1 MKHYDLIIIGTGSGM
16 NLVQPYLESHPGA
29 KIAVIDKDPPGG
41 ICLTKGCIPTKM
53 LVYPA
58 EVVRQLEEAADLG
71 IEVRIEKIHF
81 GKILQRMHRAVGPE
95 IESIRRNLM
104 AARDVDYFPHPAE
117 FTDRYRI
124 RVDGKEIHAPLI
136 FLCIGS
142 RPAIPAIEN
151 LEKVPYYTSDSIL
164 EIDDRPASM
173 AIIGGGYIAAEYGH
187 FFSAMGTAV
196 TIVGR
201 NPQFLPEEEP
211 EVSALAKDKMAAH
224 MNLMTGHEVVA
235 VSDNGNGKLRL
246 RINSD
251 NGSRRDLEVDTILV
265 ATGRQSNSDLLK
277 PQQSGIDTDPDGWIV
292 VDDRL
297 ETTCSNIWA
306 FGDANGRHLFKHVAN
321 YEARIVYY
329 NAILQEN
336 IRVDYHAVPH
346 AVFSY
351 PEIAAV
357 GMRETEAIAAVGSD
371 RLLVGFQRFWNTAK
385 GEAMGA
391 KDYFVKL
398 LVERPAGKIL
408 GAHIIGPQASVL
420 IQEIVALMYSGDQTV
435 NPILYGMHIHP
446 ALSEVVERACSTLMP
461 VQQYRE
467 QMARGVL

>member
-1 MKHYDLIIIGTGSGM
+1 MIIIGTGSGM
-16 NLVQPYLESHPGA
+16 SLVPPYLESHPGA

-58 EVVRQLEEAADLG
+58 EVLRQLEEVSDLG
-71 IEVRIEKIHF
+71 IEVSVQNVDFKKIM
-81 GKILQRMHRAVGPE
+81 QRMHQAVDPE
-95 IESIRRNLM
+95 VDAIRRNLM
-104 AARDVDYFPHPAE
+104 AATDVDFFPNSAE
-117 FTDRYRI
+117 FTDRYQLN
-124 RVDGKEIHAPLI
+124 VDGNEITAPLVM
-136 FLCIGS
+136 LCIGS

-164 EIDDRPASM
+164 EIEELPPSM

-187 FFSAMGTAV
+187 FYSAMGTDV
-196 TIVGR
+196 TIIGR

-211 EVSALAKDKMAAH
+211 EVSALAKEKMARH
-224 MNLMTGHEVVA
+224 MKIMTGHEVIA
-235 VSDNGNGKLRL
+235 VSNGKAGKNEI
-246 RINSD
+246 RIVSPD
-251 NGSRRDLEVDTILV
+251 GTERAFEADAILV
-265 ATGRQSNSDLLK
+265 ATGRQSNSDLLQ
-277 PQQSGIDTDPDGWIV
+277 PQRSGIDVDQDGWIV
-292 VDDRL
+292 VDEQL
-297 ETTCSNIWA
+297 ETTCANIWA

-329 NAILQEN
+329 NAILKNN

-357 GMRETEAIAAVGSD
+357 GMGEKEAIAAVGSD
-371 RLLVGFQRFWNTAK
+371 SLLVGFQRYLNTAK
-385 GEAMGA
+385 GEAIGA
-391 KDYFVKL
+391 RDYFAKL
-398 LVERPAGKIL
+398 LVERPSGKIL

-446 ALSEVVERACSTLMP
+446 ALSEVVERACSALMP
-461 VQQYRE
+461 VDQYNE
-467 QMARGVL
+467 QMEKGML

>member
-1 MKHYDLIIIGTGSGM
+1 MKNYDLIIIGTGSGM

-58 EVVRQLEEAADLG
+58 EVVRQLDEVADLG
-71 IEVRIEKIHF
+71 IDARIEKIHF
-81 GKILQRMHRAVGPE
+81 EKIMQRMHRAVDPE

-124 RVDGKEIHAPLI
+124 QVDGQQIHAPLI
-136 FLCIGS
+136 FLCTGS
-142 RPAIPAIEN
+142 RPAVPAIDN
-151 LEKVPYYTSDSIL
+151 LENVPYFTSDSIL
-164 EIDDRPASM
+164 EIDGRPASM

-187 FFSAMGTAV
+187 FFSAMGTEV

-224 MNLMTGHEVVA
+224 MSLMTGHEVVA
-235 VSDNGNGKLRL
+235 VSDNGKGKLSL

-251 NGSRRDLEVDTILV
+251 SGTRRDLEVDTILV

-292 VDDRL
+292 VDERL

-306 FGDANGRHLFKHVAN
+306 FGDANGRHLFKHVGN

-329 NAILQEN
+329 NAILKEH
-336 IRVDYHAVPH
+336 IKVDYHAVPH

-357 GMRETEAIAAVGSD
+357 GMREMEAIAAVGSD
-371 RLLVGFQRFWNTAK
+371 SLLVGFHRFWNTAK

-420 IQEIVALMYSGDQTV
+420 IQEIVTLMYSGDQTV
-435 NPILYGMHIHP
+435 TPILYGMHIHP
-446 ALSEVVERACSTLMP
+446 ALSEVVERACSALMP

-467 QMARGVL
+467 QLKRGML

>member
-1 MKHYDLIIIGTGSGM
+1 MKNYDLIIIGTGSGM
-16 NLVQPYLESHPGA
+16 NLVSPYLESHPGA

-58 EVVRQLEEAADLG
+58 EVVRQLDEVADLG
-71 IEVRIEKIHF
+71 IEVRIRKVDFKKIM
-81 GKILQRMHRAVGPE
+81 QRMHRAVDPE
-95 IESIRRNLM
+95 IESIRSNLT
-104 AARDVDYFPHPAE
+104 AARNVDYFPHAAE
-117 FTDRYRI
+117 FSDRYRI
-124 RVDGKEIHAPLI
+124 RAGGQEIQAPLI
-136 FLCIGS
+136 LLCTGS

-151 LEKVPYYTSDSIL
+151 LETVPYYTSDSIL
-164 EIDDRPASM
+164 EIEECPASM

-187 FFSAMGTAV
+187 FFSAMGARV

-201 NPQFLPEEEP
+201 NPRFLPEEEP
-211 EVSALAKDKMAAH
+211 EVSALAAEKMAAH
-224 MNLMTGHEVVA
+224 MKIMTGHEVVA
-235 VSDNGNGKLRL
+235 VSKKSGGGLSL
-246 RINSD
+246 QMTASD
-251 NGSRRDLEVDTILV
+251 GGRRELEVDTILV

-277 PQQSGIDTDPDGWIV
+277 PQRSGIDTDPDGWIA
-292 VDDRL
+292 VDERL

-329 NAILQEN
+329 NAILKET
-336 IRVDYHAVPH
+336 IKVDYHAVPH

-357 GMRETEAIAAVGSD
+357 GMREAEAIAAVGSD
-371 RLLVGFQRFWNTAK
+371 SLLVGFHRFWNTAK

-391 KDYFVKL
+391 RDYFVKL
-398 LVERPAGKIL
+398 LVQRPAGKIL

-446 ALSEVVERACSTLMP
+446 ALSEVVERACSALMP

-467 QMARGVL
+467 QMEKGML